1 MNLNPAR
8 CRGYILTMVLCT
20 PTLDKAHTDGTHL
33 GEFVDH
39 LKAMVDVL
47 GEEGSKLLVVE
58 DLERASWRDLADRG
72 RMEAVPMVAVTALD
86 KDTAV
91 TETLCIDLT
100 SNIVQMDTFSDV
112 SPCILYGGIAVDV
125 REETQAEAVMVIG
138 WIRETIHDDA
148 GRSSMEGLPHSVVE
162 LIVSNGTP

>member
-1 MNLNPAR
+1 M
-8 CRGYILTMVLCT
+8 
-20 PTLDKAHTDGTHL
+20 
-33 GEFVDH
+33 
-39 LKAMVDVL
+39 
-47 GEEGSKLLVVE
+47 
-58 DLERASWRDLADRG
+58 
-72 RMEAVPMVAVTALD
+72 
-86 KDTAV
+86 
-91 TETLCIDLT
+91 
-100 SNIVQMDTFSDV
+100 